1 MSKPVLFS
9 SFCPLLKGFGLHE
22 LDREYTLPDIEISKS
37 QRRFEKMV
45 YRGKT
50 DPDVDPSKSIYVY
63 VDEEPPRKR
72 VLRFIAAAAGVLTA
86 VAGVIMLMKKK
97 N

>member
-1 MSKPVLFS
+1 
-9 SFCPLLKGFGLHE
+9 
-22 LDREYTLPDIEISKS
+22 
-37 QRRFEKMV
+37 MV
-45 YRGKT
+45 YREKT

-63 VDEEPPRKR
+63 VDEKPPKKR